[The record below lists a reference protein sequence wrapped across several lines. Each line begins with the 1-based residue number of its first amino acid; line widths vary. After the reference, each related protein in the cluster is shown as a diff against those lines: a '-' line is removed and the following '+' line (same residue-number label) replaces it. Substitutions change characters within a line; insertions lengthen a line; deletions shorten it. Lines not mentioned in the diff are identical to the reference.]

1 MKFTPGD
8 FVNPRFDPVF
18 ILAKGNNLLF
28 QEEFPGEPFSLANLP
43 LSNLD
48 MQRAHYIG
56 DYAGQHCYIMQ
67 VREEEISSS
76 LPVGRLL
83 WLSLRECL
91 GVIPDENFQM
101 LGRGLQITRWARE
114 HRYCGI
120 CGTPTEMALE
130 ERCLLCHR
138 CSHRYYPKI
147 SPCVICLVTCGDKC
161 LLARHERLPEGM
173 FTTLAG
179 FIEPGE
185 TAEQAVK
192 REILEEVNVNV
203 GNLQYFRSQVWPF
216 PAQLM
221 LGFTA
226 EYESGEL
233 KPDGKEIIEAQ
244 WFDVGDLPLVP
255 PASTISAQLI
265 RTFVERKGKAI
276 RDRH

>member
-8 FVNPRFDPVF
+8 SVNQRFDQVF
-18 ILAKGNNLLF
+18 ILAHGSKLLF
-28 QEEFPGEPFSLANLP
+28 LEDSPGEPFTLSALP
-43 LSNLD
+43 LSNPD
-48 MQRAHYIG
+48 MQGAHYIG
-56 DYAGQHCYIMQ
+56 DYIGQHCYVLQ
-67 VREEEISSS
+67 VREEEISPSIAPGTLVWS
-76 LPVGRLL
+76 G
-83 WLSLRECL
+83 LRELL
-91 GVIPDENFQM
+91 GVISDENFQM

-120 CGTPTEMALE
+120 CGSPTALAKE
-130 ERCLLCHR
+130 ERSLVCHP
-138 CSHRYYPKI
+138 CKHRYYPKI
-147 SPCVICLVTCGDKC
+147 APCIICLVTRGDQC

-173 FTTLAG
+173 YTTLAG

-203 GNLQYFRSQVWPF
+203 ANLQYFKSQVWPF

-233 KPDGKEIIEAQ
+233 KPDGKEILQAQ
-244 WFDVGDLPLVP
+244 WFDAGDLPLVP

-265 RTFVERKGKAI
+265 RSFVEQKGKAYS
-276 RDRH
+276 